1 MGQRVD
7 IPGVGIVEFPDTM
20 TEADINAAIQ
30 NDILK
35 TPSTEAAPATAVTP
49 AEPSSIPRRV
59 ADHLIQFGGKGSL
72 NLMKLASG
80 AADLMS
86 FGGIGAAKD
95 YVRKFYKDIGI
106 PTPPTEDE
114 IDQYLTSLQTPEFR
128 ANLEE
133 ASQAATEAAK
143 DKSLLPGLYAAG
155 KEYVKRPEAIAGLV
169 EESLPSMIGSEIAI
183 GRTILPRFFP
193 KLSAT
198 KRAAISE
205 GAAGA
210 AALANQVRPEG
221 ELLSPGQEA
230 ITIASG
236 VLTGL
241 QGAFGGKV
249 AEKLKIIDPDIAI
262 VTGKKSLPEAKNA
275 LVEATKSAFAES
287 TFEELPQS
295 MQEQIA
301 QNMATGRP
309 WDEGVV
315 EAGAAGA
322 LAGFVSAGG
331 VTGVSQALENRRVG
345 KLPPSP
351 ADTGKDLGLPPGE
364 EKDVVPDVGEP
375 TTTKKKGNKAFISSL
390 AQTSPE
396 LASTLSNLFLTKTT
410 KKDEAED
417 EQFDATKFGTSLQ
430 VSGQPKYGTPAG
442 VSGAFGPGM
451 VGSRT
456 DFSATETGER
466 KQPGALEFD
475 SEAAAKNYRRV
486 NKYQQTHN
494 IKVLPTGKFAVV
506 PKETAPDTSMES
518 LLARLIET
526 PKQFTNPQQIRDF
539 LDNELGTDVVEKL
552 KKENKKI
559 VYDLLS
565 AYKDQQKAGPLDI
578 TKAKQTANTLIDKLQ
593 DEGDLSD
600 EQAQEEKEK
609 QDKLQRAN
617 TNPNYTT
624 QLDYIKT
631 GSPYGEQSPADLAG
645 DDVNKARQI
654 ALEHAAFD
662 AAMAEYELADIEG
675 LNAELERL
683 AQERKEAAL
692 AQRQARI
699 DALIEKGY
707 SEDGAIEE
715 VGPAS
720 KYDYSINNPL
730 AYMDKSEYFNK
741 YKEFVGKKAPDATYL
756 ANKKIRDEFI
766 DSLTAEERAEY
777 TKRVTNYAQT
787 ELLAIKTNAFNQAN
801 KGKTV
806 SRKQKLEADLQT
818 AKNKLFDAQEKGKTK
833 NIAELTAKINEIQ
846 TNLDKAIADEQTA
859 LNKYQTKVQKPQ
871 VKVEKTP
878 TQTINDLEQQAEDI
892 REAIDTNQEK
902 ITALKKNRKLSA
914 KSKEADINKLQS
926 EINVYRSRL
935 NQTVTKLE
943 EARKTE
949 KVTGPATRYQNI
961 AEEPAVEEMTPEEK
975 MEQEEKKADAFFEKY
990 VTDSKAEKE
999 KLAKKKGA
1007 NKKLG
1012 FDDIITR
1019 PVMKL
1024 IASAPNIN
1032 GLLSVDTILDTI
1044 AGTKKSKDF
1053 MYQHTAKYLAQFIRS
1068 VNGNVKVVFGNIP
1081 NGRGGQFDPATNT
1094 ITIDKRNLGKR
1105 DLGSAVV
1112 HEVTHYAL
1120 DHIIDNPQLLKTPEQ
1135 KAAFARLQELHK
1147 HAIQYM
1153 GDQYADMSLKE
1164 FLAETMS
1171 LGSFTYALGSKVPPL
1186 QAALDYISDLART
1199 ITQVLGL
1206 SRFIGNQ
1213 PTVLQEVFN
1222 NINAILMGQEYPLPA
1237 EGLRGKEISNLPE
1250 ETEDNPE
1257 STDEFQEIMNKQE
1270 DIPKFKPTVIMDE
1283 IKKFFLS
1290 LNQDKITKIVT
1301 NLQNSRF
1308 PLKNLEEQLRR
1319 SGKLIIYGRDFN
1331 NAYTMVTRAFGVAQM
1346 NIKKSVHEPSRK
1358 LHEAISN
1365 FADAKGIDINEAYKI
1380 LKLYA
1385 IGLHAPERR
1394 RVKYLLYVPLKPEAA
1409 TKRQEILD
1417 IISGEE
1423 ITKLDAK
1430 DRKAT
1435 AEFLM
1440 KELQKLVNK
1449 NRMSGKAGG
1458 ISSANYTTINEA
1470 APEYNVIEGLNFSQE
1485 ELLKQKYDAE
1495 TAEMRQLIDNVFNSS
1510 KEVNDI
1516 ARDLNREAGFWSKAT
1531 DAVTEFYGWKNY
1543 FPFKLKKGQKEV
1555 SSKTQFQIDIEDVH
1569 LGKDS
1574 KDYLGPRISGSEYA
1588 SENPFLQSI
1597 VEATIAASR
1606 TGGAPVTRAVKH
1618 LVEQKMVK
1626 GEILRNPLNNP
1637 PSKKTNDKPY
1647 YSFSDRY
1654 NNRVDDRLLKQANVI
1669 YSYNEDGSMDLI
1681 RIDDVRMLEAIRR
1694 TYDDTSNN
1702 ALIKGM
1708 NFLTS
1713 LQGQYHTRFNL
1724 GFAPYNYVR
1733 DVLTNTLIATYDLDA
1748 KTAAKMASNA
1758 ASQLVIIPDKIAKIA
1773 WAFQKN
1779 DIKAIDKIVAS
1790 DTSGIAKDLQE
1801 FLVNG
1806 NSVSVITG
1814 LNALGTVQ
1822 KLMKESGAEGK
1833 ISGVK
1838 NITDFF
1844 DGYMSFFELG
1854 ARLAAYRAIKQ
1865 FKYEQLLADPNTP
1878 ALAAKNNMPLNQY
1891 AMQAAIID
1899 AGAFTKNLANFEEVG
1914 RYGRVLGGLYMFYR
1928 AGATGA
1934 ARTFQSLGPA
1944 FRSWNAVKNTQPQ
1957 GVLDDPVALARA
1969 EKEHKRL
1976 QIRARV
1982 ITGILV
1988 GAGMGLYALSHAGAG
2003 DDDEGRNV
2011 IDTDDMSRWTRN
2023 LRFYVGKDPKT
2034 GKELMAQLPW
2044 GFGPGAFLA
2053 MGAQF
2058 GALATSPYVSLANI
2072 TPNLINIALDSFLPL
2087 PISRINPLQSPAL
2100 WLFDT
2105 IMPSELKPLFEN
2117 TVNTDGLGKDIR
2129 NEMSRYSS
2137 PYTSGRNVPEFIVDA
2152 TREIYKMS
2160 SGEIELDPA
2169 TAYFILNSYFDGIT
2183 KIAQDGYNGLL
2194 TIMGS
2199 RDFDIERDLFP
2210 IDKFLSTKGDL
2221 DARTFEEARTVIE
2234 KNRPKLKTIEAI
2246 QDPDVLS
2253 NYYDKH
2259 ADEIIAQQIYDEEV
2273 NAKLKPLQ
2281 SERKD
2286 IELNSAY
2293 DRKTRTDLLK
2303 DNKMEQDA
2311 VKKLIIMQLE
2321 PYLKDKVPNLSAK
2334 P

>member
-1 MGQRVD
+1 MVKQVFL
-7 IPGVGIVEFPDTM
+7 PNGVELNFPDTM
-20 TEADINAAIQ
+20 SPEDIN
-30 NDILK
+30 K
-35 TPSTEAAPATAVTP
+35 TIENEIAPQLGLQLPAAPTAPV
-49 AEPSSIPRRV
+49 EPSSIPRRI
-59 ADHLIQFGGKGSL
+59 ADHVIQLGGKGSL
-72 NLMKLASG
+72 NAMKLASG

-95 YVRKFYKDIGI
+95 YVRKFYRDLGI

-128 ANLEE
+128 ANIEE

-143 DKSLLPGLYAAG
+143 DKGVLSGLYAAG
-155 KEYVKRPEAIAGLV
+155 KEYVKRPEAIAALA
-169 EESLPSMIGSEIAI
+169 EESLPSAIGAELAI
-183 GRTILPRFFP
+183 GRTILPRYFP
-193 KLSAT
+193 KLGAL
-198 KRAAISE
+198 KRAGISE
-205 GAAGA
+205 GVAGA
-210 AALANQVRPEG
+210 AAMANQIRPEG
-221 ELLSPGQEA
+221 EFLSPKQEA

-249 AEKLKIIDPDIAI
+249 AEKLKIIDPDVAI

-301 QNMATGRP
+301 QNLATGRP

-322 LAGFVSAGG
+322 LAGFVTAGG
-331 VTGVSQALENRRVG
+331 ITGVSQTLENRRAG

-351 ADTGKDLGLPPGE
+351 VDTGKELGLPPGE
-364 EKDVVPDVGEP
+364 DKDVVPDIGEP
-375 TTTKKKGNKAFISSL
+375 TTTKKKGNKAFIDSIS
-390 AQTSPE
+390 QTSPE
-396 LASTLSNLFLTKTT
+396 LASTLSNLFLTKKT

-417 EQFDATKFGTSLQ
+417 EQFDATKFGASVQ

-442 VSGAFGPGM
+442 VSGTFGPGM

-456 DFSATETGER
+456 DFSATETGEG
-466 KQPGALEFD
+466 KQLGALEFD

-494 IKVLPTGKFAVV
+494 IKVLPTGKFAVL
-506 PKETAPDTSMES
+506 PKESAPDTSMES
-518 LLARLIET
+518 LLARLLET

-565 AYKDQQKAGPLDI
+565 SYKEQQKAGIPDT
-578 TKAKQTANTLIDKLQ
+578 TKANQLIDKLQ

-617 TNPNYTT
+617 TNPIYAT

-631 GSPYGEQSPADLAG
+631 GSPYGEQSPAELAG
-645 DDVNKARQI
+645 DDTNQARQI

-707 SEDGAIEE
+707 SEDGAVEE

-741 YKEFVGKKAPDATYL
+741 YKEFVGKKAPDVTHL

-766 DSLTAEERAEY
+766 NNLSAEENALY
-777 TKRVTNYAQT
+777 TKRVTDYAQT

-892 REAIDTNQEK
+892 REVIDSNQEK
-902 ITALKKNRKLSA
+902 IAVLKKNRKLSA

-949 KVTGPATRYQNI
+949 KVTGPATRYQNV
-961 AEEPAVEEMTPEEK
+961 AEEPAVEEMTLEEK
-975 MEQEEKKADAFFEKY
+975 MEQEEQKADAFFEKY

-999 KLAKKKGA
+999 KLAKKKGV

-1012 FDDIITR
+1012 FDAIITR

-1024 IASAPNIN
+1024 IASAPNVN
-1032 GLLSVDTILDTI
+1032 GLISADTILDMI

-1053 MYQHTAKYLAQFIRS
+1053 MYQHTAKYLAQFMRS
-1068 VNGNVKVVFGNIP
+1068 VNGNVKIVFGTVP

-1094 ITIDKRNLGKR
+1094 ITIDKQNLGKR

-1120 DHIIDNPQLLKTPEQ
+1120 DHVIDNPQLLKTPEQ

-1153 GDQYADMSLKE
+1153 GEQYADLPLKE
-1164 FLAETMS
+1164 FLSETMS

-1213 PTVLQEVFN
+1213 PTVLQEVLN
-1222 NINAILMGQEYPLPA
+1222 NINSILMGQEYPLPA
-1237 EGLRGKEISNLPE
+1237 EGFRGKDISNLPE

-1290 LNQDKITKIVT
+1290 LNQDKITKITT

-1308 PLKNLEEQLRR
+1308 PLKNLENQLRD
-1319 SGKLIIYGRDFN
+1319 SGRLIVYGVDFN
-1331 NAYTMVTRAFGVAQM
+1331 NAYTMITRAFGIAQM
-1346 NIKKSVHEPSRK
+1346 NVKKSVHEPSRK
-1358 LHEAISN
+1358 LHEAISS

-1417 IISGEE
+1417 IISGED

-1440 KELQKLVNK
+1440 KELQKIVNK
-1449 NRMSGKAGG
+1449 NRLSGKAGG

-1470 APEYNVIEGLNFSQE
+1470 AAEYNVIEGLTFSQE
-1485 ELLKQKYDAE
+1485 ELLKQKYEAE
-1495 TAEMRQLIDNVFNSS
+1495 TAEIRELVDNVFNSS
-1510 KEVNDI
+1510 KEMNNI
-1516 ARDLNREAGFWSKAT
+1516 ARELNREAGFWSKAT

-1543 FPFKLKKGQKEV
+1543 FPFKLKKGQKEI

-1618 LVEQKMVK
+1618 LVEQKMIK
-1626 GEILRNPLNNP
+1626 GQVLRNPLNNP
-1637 PSKKTNDKPY
+1637 QGKKTNDKPY

-1654 NNRVDDRLLKQANVI
+1654 NSRVDDRLLKQANVI

-1681 RIDDVRMLEAIRR
+1681 QIDDIRMLEAIRR

-1702 ALIKGM
+1702 ALINGL

-1733 DVLTNTLIATYDLDA
+1733 DVLTNTLIASYDLDV
-1748 KTAAKMASNA
+1748 KTAATIAANAS
-1758 ASQLVIIPDKIAKIA
+1758 SQLVIIPDKIAKIA

-1779 DIKAIDKIVAS
+1779 DIKAIDKIVA
-1790 DTSGIAKDLQE
+1790 DDKSGIAKDLQE

-1822 KLMKESGAEGK
+1822 KLMKESEAQGAIPLK
-1833 ISGVK
+1833 DV
-1838 NITDFF
+1838 TDFF

-1854 ARLAAYRAIKQ
+1854 ARLAAYRAIRQ
-1865 FKYEQLLADPNTP
+1865 FKYEQFLADPNTP
-1878 ALAAKNNMPLNQY
+1878 ALATKNNMSLEQY

-1914 RYGRVLGGLYMFYR
+1914 RYGRVLGGLYMFFR

-1934 ARTFQSLGPA
+1934 ARAFDSLSPA
-1944 FRSWNAVKNTQPQ
+1944 FRSWNAIKNTLPQ
-1957 GVLDDPVALARA
+1957 GVLDDPVAVARA
-1969 EKEHKRL
+1969 EKEHNR
-1976 QIRARV
+1976 QQVRARI
-1982 ITGILV
+1982 ITGVLV

-2003 DDDEGRNV
+2003 DDDEGRNI

-2023 LRFYVGKDPKT
+2023 LRFYVGKDPDT
-2034 GKELMAQLPW
+2034 GKELMAQMPW

-2053 MGAQF
+2053 MGAQL

-2100 WLFDT
+2100 WLFDSL
-2105 IMPSELKPLFEN
+2105 MPSEVKPLFEN
-2117 TVNTDGLGKDIR
+2117 VVNTDGLGKDIR

-2137 PYTSGRNVPEFIVDA
+2137 PYTSGRNVPEVIVDA

-2160 SGEIELDPA
+2160 GGEIEIDPA
-2169 TAYFILNSYFDGIT
+2169 TTYFILNSYFDGIT

-2199 RDFDIERDLFP
+2199 RNFDIERDLFP

-2221 DARTFEEARTVIE
+2221 DARTFEEARVVIE

-2246 QDPDVLS
+2246 QDPDILS

-2259 ADEIIAQQIYDEEV
+2259 ANEIVAQQIYDEEV

-2281 SERKD
+2281 TEKKD

-2293 DRKTRTDLLK
+2293 DRKTRTELLK

-2311 VKKLIIMQLE
+2311 VKKLILMELE
-2321 PYLKDKVPNLSAK
+2321 PYLADKVPNLSSK

>member
-7 IPGVGIVEFPDTM
+7 IPGVGIVDFPDTM
-20 TEADINAAIQ
+20 TEADINSAIQ
-30 NDILK
+30 NNILK
-35 TPSTEAAPATAVTP
+35 TSPTP
-49 AEPSSIPRRV
+49 AEPKSTFQKTKEEVGSV
-59 ADHLIQFGGKGSL
+59 ARQVIADPILTLGEGLINLEKSAVGIGNVLTGGRAGKQQQETLKQRGLPTPDEIKQYIASLESPEMKADVAEVEKAKGFLPTAGALIQ
-72 NLMKLASG
+72 NPRALARVVG
-80 AADLMS
+80 
-86 FGGIGAAKD
+86 
-95 YVRKFYKDIGI
+95 
-106 PTPPTEDE
+106 
-114 IDQYLTSLQTPEFR
+114 
-128 ANLEE
+128 
-133 ASQAATEAAK
+133 
-143 DKSLLPGLYAAG
+143 
-155 KEYVKRPEAIAGLV
+155 
-169 EESLPSMIGSEIAI
+169 ESLPLMVGGEYAI
-183 GRTILPRFFP
+183 GRKLIPAAQDFYKIFAGKTPKEISGIVKAMVAEGTIGTGLMGSQLQEESPTGLITP
-193 KLSAT
+193 EQSAW
-198 KRAAISE
+198 A
-205 GAAGA
+205 
-210 AALANQVRPEG
+210 V
-221 ELLSPGQEA
+221 
-230 ITIASG
+230 ASG
-236 VLTGL
+236 VMTAIQGGL
-241 QGAFGGKV
+241 GGKAAQKLGFQDADV
-249 AEKLKIIDPDIAI
+249 LVASGKSIAEKKSVLK
-262 VTGKKSLPEAKNA
+262 EAF
-275 LVEATKSAFAES
+275 KSAIGES
-287 TFEELPQS
+287 VFEELPQS
-295 MQEQIA
+295 IQEQIS
-301 QNMATGRP
+301 QNIASGKDP
-309 WDEGVV
+309 LEGVA
-315 EAGAAGA
+315 EAAATGA
-322 LAGFVSAGG
+322 LAGFVSAGAI
-331 VTGVSQALENRRVG
+331 TGVSQALTNR
-345 KLPPSP
+345 KIDKAPPSP
-351 ADTGKDLGLPPGE
+351 VDTGKDLGLPPGE
-364 EKDVVPDVGEP
+364 DKDVVPDIGEP
-375 TTTKKKGNKAFISSL
+375 TTTKKKGNKAFIDSI

-396 LASTLSNLFLTKTT
+396 LASTLSNLFLTKKT

-417 EQFDATKFGTSLQ
+417 EQFDATKFGASVQ

-456 DFSATETGER
+456 DFPATETGEG
-466 KQPGALEFD
+466 KQLGALEFD

-494 IKVLPTGKFAVV
+494 IKVLPTGKFAVL
-506 PKETAPDTSMES
+506 PKESAPDTSMES
-518 LLARLIET
+518 LLARLLET

-565 AYKDQQKAGPLDI
+565 SYKEQQKAGIPDT
-578 TKAKQTANTLIDKLQ
+578 TKANQLIDKLQ

-617 TNPNYTT
+617 TNPIYAT

-631 GSPYGEQSPADLAG
+631 GSPYGEQSPAELAG
-645 DDVNKARQI
+645 DDTNQARQI

-707 SEDGAIEE
+707 SEDGAVEE

-741 YKEFVGKKAPDATYL
+741 YKEFVGKKAPDVTHL
-756 ANKKIRDEFI
+756 ANKKIRDEFL
-766 DSLTAEERAEY
+766 DSLSAEENALY
-777 TKRVTNYAQT
+777 TKRVTDYAQT

-949 KVTGPATRYQNI
+949 KVTGPATRYQNV
-961 AEEPAVEEMTPEEK
+961 AEEPAVEEMTSEEK
-975 MEQEEKKADAFFEKY
+975 MEQEEQKADAFFEKY

-999 KLAKKKGA
+999 KLAKKKGV

-1012 FDDIITR
+1012 FDAIITR

-1024 IASAPNIN
+1024 IASAPNVN
-1032 GLLSVDTILDTI
+1032 GLISADTILDMI

-1053 MYQHTAKYLAQFIRS
+1053 MYQHTAKYLAQFMRS
-1068 VNGNVKVVFGNIP
+1068 VNGNVKIVFGTVP

-1094 ITIDKRNLGKR
+1094 ITIDKQNLGKR

-1120 DHIIDNPQLLKTPEQ
+1120 DHVIDNPQLLKTPEQ

-1153 GDQYADMSLKE
+1153 GEQYADLPLKE
-1164 FLAETMS
+1164 FLSETMS

-1213 PTVLQEVFN
+1213 PTVLQEVLN

-1237 EGLRGKEISNLPE
+1237 EGFRGKEISNLPE

-1270 DIPKFKPTVIMDE
+1270 DIPQFKPVVIMDE

-1290 LNQDKITKIVT
+1290 LNQDKITKITT

-1308 PLKNLEEQLRR
+1308 PLKNLENQLRD
-1319 SGKLIIYGRDFN
+1319 SGRLIVYGVDFN
-1331 NAYTMVTRAFGVAQM
+1331 NAYTMITRAFGIAQM

-1358 LHEAISN
+1358 LHEAVSS

-1417 IISGEE
+1417 IISGED

-1440 KELQKLVNK
+1440 KELQKIVNK
-1449 NRMSGKAGG
+1449 NRLSGKAGG
-1458 ISSANYTTINEA
+1458 ISGANYTTINEA
-1470 APEYNVIEGLNFSQE
+1470 AAEYNVIEGLTFSQE

-1495 TAEMRQLIDNVFNSS
+1495 TAEMRELVDNVFNSS
-1510 KEVNDI
+1510 KEMNEI
-1516 ARDLNREAGFWSKAT
+1516 ARELNREAGFWSKAT

-1543 FPFKLKKGQKEV
+1543 FPFKLKKGQREV

-1618 LVEQKMVK
+1618 LVEQKMIK
-1626 GEILRNPLNNP
+1626 GQVLRNPLNNP
-1637 PSKKTNDKPY
+1637 QGKKTNDKPY

-1654 NNRVDDRLLKQANVI
+1654 NSRVDDRLLKQANVI

-1681 RIDDVRMLEAIRR
+1681 QIDDIRMLEAIRR

-1702 ALIKGM
+1702 GAINTL

-1724 GFAPYNYVR
+1724 GFAPYNYAR
-1733 DVLTNTLIATYDLDA
+1733 DVITNTLIATFDLDV
-1748 KTAAKMASNA
+1748 KTAAKIAANAS
-1758 ASQLVIIPDKIAKIA
+1758 SQLVIIPDKIAKIA

-1779 DIKAIDKIVAS
+1779 DIKAIDKIVA
-1790 DTSGIAKDLQE
+1790 DDESGIAKDLQE

-1833 ISGVK
+1833 ISDVK

-1878 ALAAKNNMPLNQY
+1878 ALATKNNMSLEQY

-1914 RYGRVLGGLYMFYR
+1914 RYGRVLGGLYMFFR

-1934 ARTFQSLGPA
+1934 ARTFDSLSPA
-1944 FRSWNAVKNTQPQ
+1944 FRSWNAIKNTLPQ
-1957 GVLDDPVALARA
+1957 GILDDPVAMARA
-1969 EKEHKRL
+1969 EKEHNR
-1976 QIRARV
+1976 QQVRARV
-1982 ITGILV
+1982 ITGVLV

-2003 DDDEGRNV
+2003 DDDEGRNI

-2023 LRFYVGKDPKT
+2023 LRFYVGKDPDT
-2034 GKELMAQLPW
+2034 GKELMAQMPW

-2053 MGAQF
+2053 MGAQL

-2105 IMPSELKPLFEN
+2105 IMPSEAKPLFEN
-2117 TVNTDGLGKDIR
+2117 VVNTDGLGKDIR
-2129 NEMSRYSS
+2129 NELSRYSS

-2160 SGEIELDPA
+2160 NGEIEINPA
-2169 TAYFILNSYFDGIT
+2169 TTYFILNSYFDGIT

-2199 RDFDIERDLFP
+2199 RNFDIERDLFP

-2221 DARTFEEARTVIE
+2221 DARTFEEARVVIE

-2246 QDPDVLS
+2246 QDPDILS

-2259 ADEIIAQQIYDEEV
+2259 ANEIVAQQIYDEEV

-2281 SERKD
+2281 TEKKD

-2293 DRKTRTDLLK
+2293 DRKTRTELLK
-2303 DNKMEQDA
+2303 DNKMQQDA
-2311 VKKLIIMQLE
+2311 VMKLILMELE
-2321 PYLKDKVPNLSAK
+2321 PYLADKVPNLSSK